1 MQELDLKS
9 RTNFTKT
16 AAQLHEFYIS
26 GPIEEPLEYTE
37 WFDTIRNAGEDDT
50 IKIYINSG
58 GGSVDTAVQFMHL
71 LRTTPAFVVCAVEG
85 ACMSAATMIFLQ
97 GNALEICEHSLFMFH
112 NYAGGAFGKGGELYD
127 QINFERSWSRRL
139 LEDVY
144 RDFLT
149 AAEIS
154 QMLDN
159 KDIWM
164 DGEEVKKR
172 ATALAELHAAQAE
185 AAEAAAQEIKT

>member
-1 MQELDLKS
+1 MQELDLKP
-9 RTNFTKT
+9 RTSFTKT
-16 AAQLHEFYIS
+16 AAQIHEFYIS
-26 GPIEEPLEYTE
+26 GEIQEPAEYIE
-37 WFDTIRNAGEDDT
+37 WFDIIRNAHEDDT
-50 IKIYINSG
+50 IKIYINSS
-58 GGSVDTAVQFMHL
+58 GGSVDTAVQFMHVL
-71 LRTTPAFVVCAVEG
+71 KNTAAFVVCCVDG

-97 GNALEICEHSLFMFH
+97 GNALEICDHSLFMFH

-127 QINFERSWSRRL
+127 QINFERTWSRRL

-149 AAEIS
+149 AAEIN

-164 DGEEVKKR
+164 DGEEVRKR
-172 ATALAELHAAQAE
+172 ATALAELRQAQQDADDAATA
-185 AAEAAAQEIKT
+185 EIKT

>member
-16 AAQLHEFYIS
+16 ATQLHEFYIS
-26 GPIEEPLEYTE
+26 GPIEEPLEYVE
-37 WFDTIRNAGEDDT
+37 WFDIIRNAGEDDT
-50 IKIYINSG
+50 IKLYINSG
-58 GGSVDTAVQFMHL
+58 GGSVDTAVQFMHV
-71 LRTTPAFVVCAVEG
+71 LRNTPAFVVCAVEG

-127 QINFERSWSRRL
+127 QINFERAWSRRL

-144 RDFLT
+144 QDFLT
-149 AAEIS
+149 PAEIS

-164 DGEEVKKR
+164 DGVEVKKR
-172 ATALAELHAAQAE
+172 ATALAELHEAQ
-185 AAEAAAQEIKT
+185 AAQEIAT